1 MQNPFLNYVEKKRW
15 VGHKRKKP
23 MNPKTG
29 ELARVSDSQTWGT
42 YEEVQDGK
50 KKYSFDGIGIVLGK
64 LPGEELMLAG
74 IDMDHVI
81 RTDGTLEPF
90 AQEIVSEMNSYT
102 EISPSGG
109 GLHIL
114 CLVKCS
120 EVGRKK
126 GMGNGCK
133 LEMYNHGRYFTVTEN
148 SYGEEGS
155 KPISER
161 TEEFLRVHDKY
172 FGVKQKEVSE
182 VREELRRE
190 KKSDDESQFNA
201 KECAKLKVESD
212 EALLEKMFSSE
223 KGERIRSLFNGD
235 VSEYPSR
242 SEADLALCAYLSY
255 WTDGDAN
262 RMDRLFRLSGLM
274 REKWEREDYRE
285 ETIKRATESQ
295 INAVET
301 SNSSLSREKTNELV
315 TLHGMSTAYYLRNY
329 FGNDSEKFREY
340 SHRETGYKNLDLK
353 QKLYPGLYVLGAISS
368 LGKTTFCHQ
377 LGDQLAQKGEH
388 VLYFSLEQSAFELAS
403 KGLSRYMRVNQ
414 LKKSEYQDE
423 NSAYMSSFEIK
434 EGGLDNKLVRSAI
447 QGYLQQTEHLI
458 VYECKFNT
466 MSESIQQAVKNY
478 MEHEGIKPIVIVDY
492 LQILPTM
499 DKRQTLKDAVDGN
512 VRAFKKLQM
521 ENDLVVLLISSL
533 NRSNYLTP
541 VDYESFK
548 ESGGIEYTADVI
560 WGLQLSVMND
570 EVFCKEKSSLKEKRE
585 KVREAK
591 QAIPRKIELLCLKSR
606 YGLSGYKCEFDYYA
620 QNDYFVPINYREDTP
635 KQRVRTLPSSSV
647 FLRF

>member
-1 MQNPFLNYVEKKRW
+1 MGNPFKKYVEKKRW
-15 VGHKRKKP
+15 VGHKGKKP

-29 ELARVSDSQTWGT
+29 GLARVSDPQTWGT

-50 KKYSFDGIGIVLGK
+50 KKYSFDGTGIVLGK
-64 LPGEELMLAG
+64 QPGEELMLAG

-90 AQEIVSEMNSYT
+90 AKEIVSEMNSYT

-114 CLVKCS
+114 CLVECF

-126 GMGNGCK
+126 GMGNGCA

-148 SYGEEGS
+148 AYGEEGS

-172 FGVKQKEVSE
+172 FGVKVKEDSGV
-182 VREELRRE
+182 
-190 KKSDDESQFNA
+190 QA
-201 KECAKLKVESD
+201 KEGVKLKAESD

-223 KGERIRSLFNGD
+223 KGERIRSLFTGN

-255 WTDGDAN
+255 WTNNDIEQI
-262 RMDRLFRLSGLM
+262 DRLFRLSGLM

-295 INAVET
+295 MNAVET
-301 SNSSLSREKTNELV
+301 SSQSLSRVKANELV
-315 TLHGMSTAYYLRNY
+315 TLQGMSTAYYLSNC
-329 FGNDSEKFREY
+329 FGNDSEKFKEY
-340 SHRETGYKNLDLK
+340 SHRETGYKNLDLE

-388 VLYFSLEQSAFELAS
+388 VLYFSLEQTAFDLAS

-414 LKKSEYQDE
+414 LKKSVYQDE
-423 NSAYMSSFEIK
+423 NNAYLSSFEIK
-434 EGGLDNKLVRSAI
+434 DCGLENKLVRSAI
-447 QGYLQQTEHLI
+447 QGYLQQTEH
-458 VYECKFNT
+458 
-466 MSESIQQAVKNY
+466 
-478 MEHEGIKPIVIVDY
+478 
-492 LQILPTM
+492 
-499 DKRQTLKDAVDGN
+499 
-512 VRAFKKLQM
+512 
-521 ENDLVVLLISSL
+521 
-533 NRSNYLTP
+533 
-541 VDYESFK
+541 
-548 ESGGIEYTADVI
+548 
-560 WGLQLSVMND
+560 
-570 EVFCKEKSSLKEKRE
+570 
-585 KVREAK
+585 
-591 QAIPRKIELLCLKSR
+591 
-606 YGLSGYKCEFDYYA
+606 
-620 QNDYFVPINYREDTP
+620 
-635 KQRVRTLPSSSV
+635 
-647 FLRF
+647 